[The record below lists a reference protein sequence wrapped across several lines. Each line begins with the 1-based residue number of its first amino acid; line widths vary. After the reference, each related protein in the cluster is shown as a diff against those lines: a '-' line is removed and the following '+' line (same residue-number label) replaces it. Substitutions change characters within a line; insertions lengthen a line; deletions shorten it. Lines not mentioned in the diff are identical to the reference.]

1 MDGLSA
7 AKLERN
13 RTCLIRLSIDT
24 LKEEEKWVLPNV
36 RQEESARKTNIT
48 IG

>member
-7 AKLERN
+7 AKVGRN
-13 RTCLIRLSIDT
+13 HTCLIRLSIDT
-24 LKEEEKWVLPNV
+24 LREEEKWVLPNV

-48 IG
+48 RG